1 MQSYIPTFDSVA
13 LRLDALGYSQTNAA
27 KLDALAAEHPQLVLM
42 LNADPHQHP
51 EVADNAIIVPEVLK
65 SLPAPQPHICW
76 ADPAAS
82 RTLASRFGVLKYPA
96 LVFLR
101 EGQLAF
107 GCVQFTLRSRPR
119 QCHLVL
125 RLGQLRLTLCHLGTR
140 CGALLLHPVVR

>member
-13 LRLDALGYSQTNAA
+13 LRLDALGYSQTDAA

-65 SLPAPQPHICW
+65 SLPGAAPHVCW

-101 EGQLAF
+101 GGQYTGVIVGLMDWPDVVHRGAELLAAP
-107 GCVQFTLRSRPR
+107 SRRPPS
-119 QCHLVL
+119 V
-125 RLGQLRLTLCHLGTR
+125 GIPVTSPTS
-140 CGALLLHPVVR
+140 GACQ

>member
-13 LRLDALGYSQTNAA
+13 TRLAALGYSQTDAA
-27 KLDALAAEHPQLVLM
+27 NLDTLATAHPQLVLM

-65 SLPAPQPHICW
+65 SLPGATPHVCW

-101 EGQLAF
+101 GGQYTGVIVGLMDWPDVVHRFAELLAAPA
-107 GCVQFTLRSRPR
+107 RRPPS
-119 QCHLVL
+119 V
-125 RLGQLRLTLCHLGTR
+125 GIPVTSPTS
-140 CGALLLHPVVR
+140 GACQ